1 MLELLFSLL
10 WLGSVAYLIWRAF
23 RQRNAFHT
31 LEPLLRPSSDRTRSV
46 SIVIPARDEASN
58 VGACLH
64 SLLCQNG
71 VDIRIV
77 VVDDDSTDE
86 TAEIVAA
93 IASEDR
99 RVRLLHTPPLPAGWK
114 GKVHACCTGLSAIAD
129 DEWVCFIDADVK
141 AIHPAAIASAVDT
154 AVGRRLDLL
163 SLMPRQEM
171 RSFAERLMM
180 PCGLYILAFS
190 QKTSKA
196 RDGKSRDVAA
206 TGQFMLFRRAAY
218 EAVGGH
224 ASVRGEI
231 CEDIK
236 LARRLKDNGWR
247 VVLLDGSN
255 LLSTRMYTG
264 WDTLW
269 PGIAKN
275 LGEMLGG
282 PVRMTVMAL
291 LALAMAWAAV
301 ALPVI
306 DIYSCVGGSG
316 WACIA
321 LAPALL
327 GTAAALAFH
336 IAGAIHFGIP
346 VWYGFLFPFGY
357 TAGAM
362 IGFDG
367 LRWRLTRRVRW
378 KGRVYP

>member
-1 MLELLFSLL
+1 
-10 WLGSVAYLIWRAF
+10 
-23 RQRNAFHT
+23 
-31 LEPLLRPSSDRTRSV
+31 
-46 SIVIPARDEASN
+46 
-58 VGACLH
+58 
-64 SLLCQNG
+64 
-71 VDIRIV
+71 
-77 VVDDDSTDE
+77 
-86 TAEIVAA
+86 
-93 IASEDR
+93 
-99 RVRLLHTPPLPAGWK
+99 
-114 GKVHACCTGLSAIAD
+114 
-129 DEWVCFIDADVK
+129 DADVK

-190 QKTSKA
+190 QKMSKV
-196 RDGKSRDVAA
+196 REGKSRDVAA

-346 VWYGFLFPFGY
+346 FWYGFLFPFGY